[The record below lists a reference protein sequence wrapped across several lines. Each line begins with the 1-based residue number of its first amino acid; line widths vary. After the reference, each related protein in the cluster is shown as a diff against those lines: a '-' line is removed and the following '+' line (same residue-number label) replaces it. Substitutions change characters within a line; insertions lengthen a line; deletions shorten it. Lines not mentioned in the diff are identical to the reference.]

1 MSTHVNSLL
10 CLGDSYTIGEG
21 LPLYES
27 FPYQL
32 MQLLRRQHVHL
43 HAPELVAKTGW
54 TSFELADYLINH
66 VLQEK
71 YDFVTLLIG
80 VNNQYRGLEVADYA
94 EEFEFLLKKAIH
106 LAAGKP
112 EHVLVLSIPDW
123 TVTPFAAKAGRQAEA
138 AIIDQYNDANRLL
151 SAKYGTAYIDI
162 TPDTRQ
168 AADDLS
174 LLAAD
179 ELHPSGK
186 AYARWAAEA
195 AAWVKSCL

>member
-1 MSTHVNSLL
+1 MSTHVISLL

-32 MQLLRRQHVHL
+32 MQTLRRQHVHV
-43 HAPELVAKTGW
+43 HAPEIVAKTGW
-54 TSFELADYLINH
+54 TSFELADYLIKY

-123 TVTPFAAKAGRQAEA
+123 TVTPFAAKEGRQAEA
-138 AIIDQYNDANRLL
+138 VIIDQYNDANRLL
-151 SAKYGTAYIDI
+151 SAKFGTAYIDI
-162 TPDTRQ
+162 TADSRQ
-168 AADDLS
+168 AANDLS

-179 ELHPSGK
+179 ELHPSAK